1 MIAHNPTRG
10 LDIPSMDF
18 VYKKI
23 FERSTKGMSSLVI
36 SEDLDELLLICDRIA
51 VMYRGKIV
59 GILPRE
65 KFEKYETGRLM
76 SGYEQSSNETGIR
89 E

>member
-1 MIAHNPTRG
+1 
-10 LDIPSMDF
+10 
-18 VYKKI
+18 
-23 FERSTKGMSSLVI
+23 VI

-65 KFEKYETGRLM
+65 KFEKYEIGRLM
-76 SGYEQSSNETGIR
+76 SGYEQSSDETGKR